1 MKIHKIYYINLDQD
15 RERREL
21 IERRI
26 ERYFPGIPCQ
36 RIRGV
41 PADEIGQYEAFFG
54 ERLVD
59 RARPVDGVY
68 PLPGLIGCALAHRA
82 AMQAIQDEFGERDA
96 RCLVLEDDCVFDGTV
111 PAYLDEFPE
120 GLIPADWRA
129 LMHTRGRRSR
139 FDRSNPHFYDIH
151 RARNRAWNWYWGT
164 HFMIYRTNRVHE
176 ILALLDRLEIDS
188 IDKWLRDNVE
198 GLYSFTRRLRIK
210 QSNLGGSAT
219 NPAFAG
225 EAFEDRSE
233 SFGLAS
239 YRNKLRAFWNQLT
252 R

>member
-1 MKIHKIYYINLDQD
+1 MKIDKIYYINLDQH
-15 RERREL
+15 RERRERV
-21 IERRI
+21 ERRI
-26 ERYFPGIPCQ
+26 EQHFSDIPSQ
-36 RIRGV
+36 RIRGI
-41 PADEIGQYEAFFG
+41 PADEIDRHEAYFQ
-54 ERLVD
+54 ERLVE

-68 PLPGLIGCALAHRA
+68 PLPGLIGCMLAHRV
-82 AMQAIQDEFGERDA
+82 AMQAVHAEFGERDA

-111 PAYLDEFPE
+111 PAYLDTLSEDK
-120 GLIPADWRA
+120 IPADWRA
-129 LMHTRGRRSR
+129 LLHTRGRRSR
-139 FDRSNPHFYDIH
+139 ADRVNPYFYDMH
-151 RARNRAWNWYWGT
+151 RARDRRWNWYWGT
-164 HFMIYRTNRVHE
+164 HFVIYRTNRVHE
-176 ILALLDRLEIDS
+176 ILELLDRLEINS

-219 NPAFAG
+219 NPLFAG
-225 EAFEDRSE
+225 DAFEDRSE